1 MGPSFSDVDDILES
15 APTYEDLSDLE
26 YERNSLGSRKIH
38 HKINP
43 NGRQDHHAI
52 PDASPGRHQ
61 DYKSGQ
67 SGGKVSANLVNGLID
82 CLDPDCCG
90 TDHCEKL
97 IRLRGN
103 LQQVVE
109 DALQSCAHS
118 TEISSL
124 ILSTKLPPPGSSFY
138 DQLEFLLLRDL
149 TTDKV
154 DPRPRV

>member
-1 MGPSFSDVDDILES
+1 MPS
-15 APTYEDLSDLE
+15 
-26 YERNSLGSRKIH
+26 H
-38 HKINP
+38 
-43 NGRQDHHAI
+43 
-52 PDASPGRHQ
+52 
-61 DYKSGQ
+61 
-67 SGGKVSANLVNGLID
+67 GLID

-109 DALQSCAHS
+109 DARQSCAHS

-124 ILSTKLPPPGSSFY
+124 ILSTRLPSPGSSFY

-154 DPRPRV
+154 DPRPKATASYHQVILIDVLHYSNCCFHRIGGFGVMEMITNFLFNHTPPHA